1 MLTHL
6 HIDNYA
12 LIDRLDLDLRAGFS
26 VITGE
31 TGAGKSII
39 LGALGLL
46 QGNRAE
52 AKVIKDGAAKC
63 VVEGEFTDFAPT
75 LVDTLQAA
83 DIDVEEDS
91 IIVRREIMAGGKSR
105 TFINDTPAT
114 LALLKEVSAQ
124 LIDIHS
130 QHQNLLLTRETF
142 LIDTL
147 DGMADNAEQLTT
159 YREAYAAFVAAEREL
174 KRLQMMAAQS
184 SADQDYLAF
193 QLAQLDEAQL
203 QEGEQEE
210 LEEESATLSH
220 AEEIRTSLGQT
231 SQALQSDE
239 FDVCSA
245 LRSAASAMEGIAA
258 YLPNAEAL
266 SERLNSARL
275 EIDDVLS
282 EVERAAEDVE
292 FNPQRL
298 AYVDERLST
307 IYSLQKKHHVE
318 TIAELLTLADDF
330 RRRLDAI
337 ENADEHLARAE
348 KARSAAQVRLSA
360 CGAQLTKSRR
370 QAAAEIEKRLIDS
383 LHSLGMPNVS
393 LRFDFAAR
401 PHPDAGGCD
410 ALRFLFSANKQ
421 VALQDVAQTAS
432 GGEIAR
438 LMLSLKALIA
448 QKQNLPTII
457 FDEIDTGVS
466 GTMAEKMGR
475 VMQQMG
481 RNAQVICI
489 THLPQIAALGTDH
502 FRVHKEET
510 EACTTSHITP
520 LTTEQRVQELADML
534 SGTSVTEA
542 ALANARALL
551 GAS

>member
-6 HIDNYA
+6 HIANYA
-12 LIDRLDLDLRAGFS
+12 LIDRLDLDLRTGFS

-46 QGNRAE
+46 QGNRAD
-52 AKVIKDGAAKC
+52 AKSIKDGAAKC
-63 VVEGEFTDFAPT
+63 VVEGEFSAFSPA
-75 LVDTLQAA
+75 LVSTLQAA
-83 DIDVEEDS
+83 DIDVEDDS
-91 IIVRREIMAGGKSR
+91 IIVRREITAGGKSR

-114 LALLKEVSAQ
+114 LSLLKEVSTQ

-142 LIDTL
+142 LLDTL
-147 DGMADNAEQLTT
+147 DGMADNMSQLTS
-159 YREAYAAFVAAEREL
+159 YREAYAAFVAAEGEL
-174 KRLQMMAAQS
+174 KHLQTMAAQS
-184 SADQDYLAF
+184 SADQEYLMF
-193 QLAQLDEAQL
+193 QLAQLDEAHL

-220 AEEIRTSLGQT
+220 AEEIKLSLGQT
-231 SQALQSDE
+231 TQALQGDE

-245 LRSAASAMEGIAA
+245 LRSAAAAMESIAA

-266 SERLNSARL
+266 GERLNSARL
-275 EIDDVLS
+275 EIDDVLG

-318 TIAELLTLADDF
+318 TVAELLTLADDF
-330 RRRLDAI
+330 RQRLDAI

-348 KARSAAQVRLSA
+348 KKRAAAQKQLLE
-360 CGAQLTKSRR
+360 CGAQLTHSR
-370 QAAAEIEKRLIDS
+370 QKAAVEIEKILIES
-383 LHSLGMPNVS
+383 LQGLGMPNVS
-393 LRFDFAAR
+393 LRFDFAPR
-401 PHPDAGGCD
+401 THPDAGGCD
-410 ALRFLFSANKQ
+410 TLRFLFSANKQ

-481 RNAQVICI
+481 QNAQVICI

-502 FRVHKEET
+502 FRVHKEESD
-510 EACTTSHITP
+510 AGTTSHITP
-520 LTTEQRVQELADML
+520 LTHEQRVRELADML
-534 SGTSVTEA
+534 SGTDVTEA

-551 GAS
+551 GLS

>member
-6 HIDNYA
+6 HIANYA

-46 QGNRAE
+46 QGNRAD

-63 VVEGEFTDFAPT
+63 VVEGEFADFAPT

-174 KRLQMMAAQS
+174 KRLQTMAAQS

-231 SQALQSDE
+231 AQALQSDE

-307 IYSLQKKHHVE
+307 IYSLQKKHHIE

-510 EACTTSHITP
+510 EAGTTSHITP